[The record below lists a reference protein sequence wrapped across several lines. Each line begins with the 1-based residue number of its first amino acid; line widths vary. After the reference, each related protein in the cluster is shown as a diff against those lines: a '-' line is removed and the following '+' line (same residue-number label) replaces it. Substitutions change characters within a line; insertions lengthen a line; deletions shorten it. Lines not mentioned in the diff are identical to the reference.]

1 MYDGSGSLFAVG
13 TRITKLSES
22 GAPLVGA
29 NNAYVTDAL
38 VTVGLG
44 LEYTDGEEIIQRNG
58 AGRNCL
64 YYRAPDTL
72 TRGIVDALT
81 FCSPDPNVLQF
92 LIGGNVI
99 TRAATSETQTITI
112 SGTPTGGTF
121 TLTFDGQTTAPI
133 AFDAV
138 NTAVDTALEALSNL
152 EVGDVT
158 VSGGP
163 GPGTPFV
170 VTFLASLGDVP
181 LMTANGAG
189 LIGGTAPTVV
199 VTAGTPGDSMT
210 DIGYRAPEVGGNPTP
225 YGVSLEFWSQAVQDG
240 AFAASLPYY
249 HWAVPRAFIRT
260 SDNLALSGEDPML
273 PTFSGFSQQNL
284 NWGDGPEG
292 DWEFQSDRVW
302 QYVRVDSATVPDF
315 TRGLIPVVA

>member
-13 TRITKLSES
+13 TRITKLAES

-44 LEYTDGEEIIQRNG
+44 LEYTDGEEIQQRNG
-58 AGRNCL
+58 AGRTCL

-72 TRGIVDALT
+72 TRGIIDGLQV
-81 FCSPDPNVLQF
+81 CSPDPNILQF

-112 SGTPTGGTF
+112 AGTPTGGTF
-121 TLTFDGQTTAPI
+121 TVTYDGQTTAPI
-133 AFDAV
+133 AYNAIAS
-138 NTAVDTALEALSNL
+138 AVDSALEALSNL
-152 EVGDVT
+152 EPGDVAVT
-158 VSGGP
+158 GGP
-163 GPGTPFV
+163 GPGTPYV
-170 VTFLASLGDVP
+170 VTFLGALGDVP
-181 LMTANGAG
+181 LMTADGSA
-189 LIGGTAPTVV
+189 LTGGTGMSAT
-199 VTAGTPGDSMT
+199 VTAGTPGSNLT

-240 AFAASLPYY
+240 AFAADLPYY
-249 HWAVPRAFIRT
+249 HWAVPRAFVRT
-260 SDNLALSGEDPML
+260 SAAFALSGSDPML
-273 PTFSGFSQQNL
+273 PTFEGYSQQNK

-292 DWEFQSDRVW
+292 DWEFESDRVW
-302 QYVRVDSATVPDF
+302 QFVRVASADVPDF
-315 TRGLIPVVA
+315 TRGLIAVT